1 MATPAWYFPPANNLS
16 GVSQGSVETYDNALL
31 ISGLARE
38 ICQNS
43 IDARLD
49 PSKPVRVRFELRE
62 LETERFDVFKQLQD
76 RVDRCR
82 MFWSVSNR
90 TADLRLT
97 ELLNSADKMLGRTR
111 IPVLVASDFNTTG
124 CAGSREGAFVKT
136 PWSSLTSSVG
146 VSDKA
151 EGSGGSYGIGK
162 NAPFAASACRT
173 VFYNTYAQG
182 DGERAFTGTAM
193 LASMGRDDDPE
204 KGTTS
209 VGRYGVGSDDDE
221 LSPIFPDTP
230 CALRDQFTRD
240 DYGTDVII
248 AGFKGAESDWAVEI
262 AKAVLENFFV
272 AILDGNLVVDVDE
285 THIASDTIEEL
296 EDTLLSGGDDSV
308 LMQDAYRYYLT
319 YTDPDGGAPV
329 RAAIMEPDDLEVYF
343 KTGDAMS
350 KRSCNV
356 NSHGMTIGKK
366 TRKSSVRYN
375 AVAVVRGKELGKLL
389 SAAEDPEHRMW
400 DAARAGNREAEVRRT
415 IQKIDNLIRNHA
427 KELVDTGGGEEIDA
441 DISDF
446 LPAPGVT
453 AESKNPGDDELKVV
467 QRIRTT
473 RPAATRTNSVAPAS
487 RGTGGPVP
495 GEPHNST
502 VNPDPHPDEPPK
514 PIVTGTGDTEGVRP
528 QGGDKTAHT
537 LRIKDQRIFPIN
549 AKAGLYQAVVLPDG
563 AEDKAYLTLSANGD
577 NGKSYPLSAMKCM
590 VAGKP
595 ARIESGVIGPVHLDD
610 GVNKLVIT
618 LTEHEPLRLNLTVK
632 S

>member
-1 MATPAWYFPPANNLS
+1 MATPEWYFPPANNLS
-16 GVSQGSVETYDNALL
+16 GVSQGSVETYDNAQL

-49 PSKPVRVRFELRE
+49 PAAPVRVKFELRE
-62 LETERFDVFKQLQD
+62 LETDRFGVFKELKNK
-76 RVDRCR
+76 VDRCR
-82 MFWSVSNR
+82 KFWSVSNR

-97 ELLNSADKMLGRTR
+97 ELLNSADKMLCRTH

-136 PWSSLTSSVG
+136 AWSSLTSSIG

-193 LASMGRDDDPE
+193 LASMSRDDDPN
-204 KGTTS
+204 KGTS
-209 VGRYGVGSDDDE
+209 SIGRYDVGGINGE
-221 LSPIFPDTP
+221 RNPIFPDTP
-230 CALRDQFTRD
+230 CMLRDQFTRD

-248 AGFKGAESDWAVEI
+248 IGFKGAESDWVGEI

-272 AILDGNLVVDVDE
+272 AILDGDLIVDVG
-285 THIASDTIEEL
+285 TIRISSDTIEAL
-296 EDTLLSGGDDSV
+296 ENNLLSGGEDPV
-308 LMQDAYRYYLT
+308 MMQDAYRYYLT
-319 YTDPDGGAPV
+319 YTDPDGGVPV
-329 RAAIMEPDDLEVYF
+329 KASIKEPDDLEIYF

-366 TRKSSVRYN
+366 TRKASIRYN

-400 DAARAGNREAEVRRT
+400 DATRAGNRVAEVGK
-415 IQKIDNLIRNHA
+415 IIKKIDSLIRNHA
-427 KELVDTGGGEEIDA
+427 KELIDTGGGEEIDA

-453 AESKNPGDDELKVV
+453 AKSQSPGDDELKIV

-473 RPAATRTNSVAPAS
+473 KPATTRTNSVESAS
-487 RGTGGPVP
+487 RGTGTPVP

-502 VNPDPHPDEPPK
+502 INPDPHPDKPPK
-514 PIVTGTGDTEGVRP
+514 PIVKGPGDTEGVKP
-528 QGGDKTAHT
+528 QSGEKTAHT
-537 LRIKDQRIFPIN
+537 IRVKDQRIFPIN

-563 AEDKAYLTLSANGD
+563 TEEKAYITLSANGD
-577 NGKSYPLSAMKCM
+577 NGKSYPLAATKCM
-590 VAGKP
+590 VSGKP
-595 ARIESGVIGPVHLDD
+595 ARIEKGVIGPISLYD

-618 LTEHEPLRLNLTVK
+618 LDEREPLRLNLTVK